1 MLKTIQDRVTSIK
14 SKVSEE
20 EAVMLWPEVKKF
32 TRDFGRKPSI
42 SSNDAYER
50 RLAEVLAF
58 MRDLKAK
65 RMQEGQG

>member
-1 MLKTIQDRVTSIK
+1 MVDLTLSLFARFHVNGRS
-14 SKVSEE
+14 
-20 EAVMLWPEVKKF
+20 
-32 TRDFGRKPSI
+32 DFGRTTSI